1 MRNALSYL
9 NKMQTTSSG
18 TDRVAAVDRD
28 VQVFPFDV
36 SVIIV
41 NYNVCRYLEQALDS
55 IFRAAADVKVE
66 VFVVDNDSVDG
77 SVEMVRERF
86 PQVRLI
92 ANERNVGFSKANN
105 LAIAEAMG
113 RYLFILNPD
122 TIVQENTF
130 QELIRFMDDHPEAG
144 AAGCRILNSDGT
156 FARESRRSFP
166 SPSVAFAKIAG
177 LSRLFPRSRL
187 FGRYNLTYLPEDQ
200 VSEVDALSGSCM
212 FVRHA
217 AVYLSAER
225 FASFHG
231 QRNMLSVNIRA
242 DDSLAGQEGQDEV
255 GGVFDED
262 FFMYGEDLDWCFR
275 IGQAGWKIYYT
286 PSTQIIHFKGES
298 TKRGELRYVRL
309 FYGAMSHFVEKHF
322 HSRYSRLFSG
332 LLHVGIW
339 VRAAQSILSQW
350 LQHIRLPFL
359 EWLAAFVA
367 ISGVALVRSVPSTFS
382 FPPIF
387 FFAVVPVYA
396 LSIIGCIGL
405 FGGYRRRRKSMW
417 RPAWQGTGVAFL
429 AMTTGSFFFKSVAY
443 SRIVLLFGFLA
454 ALVGILVIRWIRR
467 EFGERRIGQRQAV
480 VVGPAFAA
488 ERFRSLLRAHPQPPL
503 EVVGYVEL
511 GEGKSPARG
520 KITTIPK
527 LGRADQLRDIIR
539 LRHID
544 DLVFAAGHVPND
556 RMFGMMRG
564 LMDLPIQ
571 FKILQ
576 REQHQVIGKSFS
588 SQVADIAP
596 LVDAELEMAIPRGR
610 IYRRV
615 SETVIVLAAALAYV
629 LLLIP
634 GLIMAPRSGWLAR
647 LREVAAS
654 AVTVI
659 RGRKALV
666 GYNPHG
672 AFIPPGEWGIPE
684 GQVDVSSVHPGS
696 RLSSELL
703 QQVYWRYAQDQ
714 SFLLDLQIVIGFIRR
729 DRDQGIIA

>member
-1 MRNALSYL
+1 
-9 NKMQTTSSG
+9 MQTTSSG
-18 TDRVAAVDRD
+18 TDRAAAVDRD

-55 IFRAAADVKVE
+55 VFRAAAGLRIE

-86 PQVRLI
+86 PQVHLI
-92 ANERNVGFSKANN
+92 ANERNLGFSKANN
-105 LAIAEAMG
+105 LAIAEAQG
-113 RYLFILNPD
+113 RYLLILNPD

-130 QELIRFMDDHPEAG
+130 EELIRFMDEHPDAG
-144 AAGCRILNSDGT
+144 AAGCRILNPDGT

-177 LSRLFPRSRL
+177 LSRLFPRSKL

-200 VSEVDALSGSCM
+200 VSQVDALSGSCM
-212 FVRHA
+212 FIRHA
-217 AVYLSAER
+217 AVYLSAEQFESLFPKR
-225 FASFHG
+225 D
-231 QRNMLSVNIRA
+231 MLRA
-242 DDSLAGQEGQDEV
+242 NVKAADGRLKEEV
-255 GGVFDED
+255 DRGVGSGMFDED

-275 IGQAGWKIYYT
+275 IGRAGWKIYYT

-322 HSRYSRLFSG
+322 HSRYSRLFSA
-332 LLHVGIW
+332 LLHLGIW
-339 VRAAQSILSQW
+339 VRAAQSILNQW
-350 LQHIRLPFL
+350 LGRARVPFI
-359 EWLAAFVA
+359 EWLLAFIA

-387 FFAVVPVYA
+387 FLAVVPVYA
-396 LSIIGCIGL
+396 LSIVVCIGL
-405 FGGYRRRRKSMW
+405 LGGYRRRRRSMSK
-417 RPAWQGTGVAFL
+417 PAWQGTGVAFL
-429 AMTTGSFFFKSVAY
+429 AIATGSFFLKSVAY
-443 SRIVLLFGFLA
+443 SRVVLLFGFLS
-454 ALVGILVIRWIRR
+454 ALVVLLVVRWIRR

-488 ERFRSLLRAHPQPPL
+488 ERFRGLLRSHPQPPL
-503 EVVGYVEL
+503 EVVGYVETDDAA
-511 GEGKSPARG
+511 GPARP

-556 RMFGMMRG
+556 RMFGIMRG

-588 SQVADIAP
+588 SEVADVAP
-596 LVDAELEMAIPRGR
+596 LVDAELELAIPRGW
-610 IYRRV
+610 IDRRA
-615 SETVIVLAAALAYV
+615 SEIAIALGALLAYV
-629 LLLIP
+629 VLVIP
-634 GLIMAPRSGWLAR
+634 GLIMSPKSGWLGR
-647 LREVAAS
+647 LRAIAGSV
-654 AVTVI
+654 VTVVT
-659 RGRKALV
+659 GRRALV
-666 GYNPHG
+666 GYD
-672 AFIPPGEWGIPE
+672 AEATFIPPNEWGIPE
-684 GQVDVSSVHPGS
+684 GKVHVSSIHPGS

-729 DRDQGIIA
+729 DRDKNITA